1 MSLIAKGP
9 TPMATK
15 AIAAAANAIQQY
27 SVVFSKLSENISN
40 ASTPGFKAN
49 NSVFSDTASSSSSS
63 KSAGEPD
70 LLTMGPLKKTGNNLD
85 VAIRSPYGMFAL
97 TSQINDPNPTPGVQH
112 FTRDGH
118 MRLHEQPD
126 DPGRYLLIHGASN
139 RAVLGHTLP
148 LDGPT
153 LANAAPIFVPKVFDV
168 DGNGRPAVRI
178 LINDKGIIEATYD
191 AVTNTEPPVI
201 RQLARLAITRVQG
214 HQVEERP
221 HQNVYQLKDNVFGNT
236 DIIKSDVVITPKH
249 IEGSNIQMQEMFA
262 ALITTQRTFQSVA
275 KTLTTSDEMLAQL
288 SELKK

>member
-1 MSLIAKGP
+1 
-9 TPMATK
+9 MATK
-15 AIAAAANAIQQY
+15 AIAAATNAIQQY

-49 NSVFSDTASSSSSS
+49 NSVFSDTASGTNSS
-63 KSAGEPD
+63 KGSGEPD

-97 TSQINDPNPTPGVQH
+97 SSQINDPNPTPGVQH

-118 MRLHEQPD
+118 MRLHELAD
-126 DPGRYLLIHGASN
+126 DQGRYLLVHGASD

-148 LDGPT
+148 LDNPT
-153 LANAAPIFVPKVFDV
+153 LANAEPIFVPRMFDV
-168 DGNGRPAVRI
+168 DGNPRPATRI
-178 LINDKGIIEATYD
+178 LINDKGILEATYD

-201 RQLARLAITRVQG
+201 RQIARLAITRIQG

-221 HQNVYQLKDNVFGNT
+221 NLNVYQLRDNVFGNT
-236 DIIKSDVVITPKH
+236 DIIKSDIVITPKH
-249 IEGSNIQMQEMFA
+249 IEQSNIQMQEMFA

-275 KTLTTSDEMLAQL
+275 KALTTSDEMLAQITQM
-288 SELKK
+288 KK